1 MMNAEFREMLD
12 ECVKLQIQAEAAL
25 KFYKSTS
32 ARLRKLE
39 GAIGTRFV
47 PEEVNEATGVAS
59 APYEFETENERI
71 SYIVLQHPEPNE
83 HGNTFTIY
91 QSIHTWSRSERIE
104 RMIQQAERDLNEGE
118 DSEIPSQP

>member
-1 MMNAEFREMLD
+1 MDAEFREMLD

-32 ARLRKLE
+32 ARLRELE

-47 PEEVNEATGVAS
+47 PEEVNEATGIGTS
-59 APYEFETENERI
+59 SYEFETENERI
-71 SYIVLQHPEPNE
+71 SYIVLQSREPDE

-91 QSIHTWSRSERIE
+91 RSIHTWTRSEKIARTLQPGIE
-104 RMIQQAERDLNEGE
+104 QQATENGV
-118 DSEIPSQP
+118 DSSEP